1 MKKVQLHMN
10 IVQLNFKALS
20 SNLTTIFLVELQL
33 LSCHLL
39 LLRDRVKA
47 SVSESQEFETEEDG
61 IDMSFDMEAPL
72 EGMVVIQSSE
82 V

>member
-1 MKKVQLHMN
+1 MN

-20 SNLTTIFLVELQL
+20 SNLTTIFLVKLQL

>member
-1 MKKVQLHMN
+1 MN

-82 V
+82 VWSLKN